1 MTDVL
6 SGPAAPRVRRRGR
19 VGGPWQVERLRRI
32 GRPWRVRRSHRGWRS
47 VAGAGALLVLA
58 TGLAVGGPAPAA
70 EAAACS
76 GSTGVTVVVDFGS
89 LGGGVQ
95 VSCAGGNPGSGLA
108 ALSGAGHGYTFVPR
122 QPGLVCQVDARPNP
136 CNGAPTTAYWAYWH
150 ASRGGSWSYSS
161 LGAGG
166 YDPAPGTVEGW
177 AFGAGRQPGIAPPA
191 APAPPRPAPKPTT
204 NPAPRPTAQP
214 PAAPPRGSAPG
225 AGAPESSTGGG
236 APRETAPGRPPGT
249 AGPSPGR
256 TTTAAQSISAGPT
269 ATDGTAACSTGAVAA
284 PSNSA
289 SPTPTRSSSACS
301 TGAGAAPSTSDSGP
315 SELVAAASLFS
326 WRRIA
331 AFALALALITAVA
344 VTGFLIARRRRT
356 DPPI

>member
-1 MTDVL
+1 ML
-6 SGPAAPRVRRRGR
+6 AAGLV
-19 VGGPWQVERLRRI
+19 
-32 GRPWRVRRSHRGWRS
+32 
-47 VAGAGALLVLA
+47 VA
-58 TGLAVGGPAPAA
+58 GPAPAA

-95 VSCAGGNPGSGLA
+95 TGCAGGNPGSGLA

-150 ASRGGSWSYSS
+150 ASRGGSWSYST

-204 NPAPRPTAQP
+204 KPAPRPTAQP
-214 PAAPPRGSAPG
+214 PAAPGRAGMAAP
-225 AGAPESSTGGG
+225 GGG
-236 APRETAPGRPPGT
+236 APAPGPSAGGAPRGTGQGSRPGT
-249 AGPSPGR
+249 ADTSSAPDHHGTVHIGR
-256 TTTAAQSISAGPT
+256 SDR
-269 ATDGTAACSTGAVAA
+269 DGRHLGVSTGAAAA
-284 PSNSA
+284 PSDSA
-289 SPTPTRSSSACS
+289 SPTRRA
-301 TGAGAAPSTSDSGP
+301 AAPRARGGHRPRRTPAHRSWWPRPARRLKTLG
-315 SELVAAASLFS
+315 AFS
-326 WRRIA
+326 
-331 AFALALALITAVA
+331 LALALIAAVA
-344 VTGFLIARRRRT
+344 VAGFLIARRRRAG
-356 DPPI
+356 PPI

>member
-1 MTDVL
+1 MTDVRT
-6 SGPAAPRVRRRGR
+6 GPAAPRVGRPGR
-19 VGGPWQVERLRRI
+19 VGRPWQVGRLGRV
-32 GRPWRVRRSHRGWRS
+32 GRPWRVGRSHRGWRS

-95 VSCAGGNPGSGLA
+95 VGCAGGNPGSGLA

-150 ASRGGSWSYSS
+150 ASRGGSWSYST

-236 APRETAPGRPPGT
+236 APRETASGGPPGT
-249 AGPSPGR
+249 AGPSSGR
-256 TTTAAQSISAGPT
+256 TTAAQSISAGPT

-326 WRRIA
+326 WRKIA